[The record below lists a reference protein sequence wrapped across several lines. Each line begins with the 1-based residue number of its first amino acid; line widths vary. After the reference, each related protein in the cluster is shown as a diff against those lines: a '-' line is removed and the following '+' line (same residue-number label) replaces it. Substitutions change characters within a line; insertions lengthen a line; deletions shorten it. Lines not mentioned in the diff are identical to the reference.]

1 MAYIP
6 SGEHEEKFLRE
17 FDPSK
22 YKNPAVAADTA
33 LFALDGDALKLLLI
47 RRAGYPYKGM
57 WALPGGFVDIDED
70 TEDSAARELRE
81 EAGISG
87 LYLEQAF
94 VWGRPDRDPRQRV
107 ITVSYIALAELSKLN
122 PKAGDDAA
130 EAGWFDIKNCRRYE
144 KEGFCYIDYVL
155 RGPET
160 LRPVVKYPLGRIQ
173 KISPLNSGGLAF
185 DHAESIVYSFEL
197 LKQRIEY
204 GTFLDCAFDD
214 EVIRERARRVILGI

>member
-6 SGEHEEKFLRE
+6 SSEEEAKFLRE

-22 YKNPAVAADTA
+22 YKSPAVAADTA
-33 LFALDGDALKLLLI
+33 LFALDGSAIKLLLI
-47 RRAGYPYKGM
+47 KRGGYPYKGM

-70 TEDSAARELRE
+70 IQASAARELFE

-107 ITVSYIALAELSKLN
+107 ITVSYIALAEFSSIN

-130 EAGWFDIKNCRRYE
+130 EAAWFEIKHYKRYE
-144 KEGFCYIDYVL
+144 KNGFTYTEYTL
-155 RGPET
+155 EGPET
-160 LRPVVKYPLGRIQ
+160 LRPAVRYPNGRIQ
-173 KISPLNSGGLAF
+173 QITPVVSGGLAF

-197 LKQRIEY
+197 LKQKVRE
-204 GTFLDCAFDD
+204 GHFLDSSLDD
-214 EVIRERARRVILGI
+214 EASRERSRNAVLSL